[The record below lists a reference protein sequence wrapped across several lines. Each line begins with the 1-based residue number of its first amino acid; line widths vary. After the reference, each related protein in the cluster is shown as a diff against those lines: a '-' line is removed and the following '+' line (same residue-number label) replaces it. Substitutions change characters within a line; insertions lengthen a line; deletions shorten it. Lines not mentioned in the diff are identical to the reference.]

1 MASGAAFAYNALA
14 GALKGGDSSAPYEKS
29 VGVPEGLEAWARNL
43 FTGDRDYN
51 RQVALAEYQAG
62 VNSREAQLNRE
73 FNSAEAQKQRDYE
86 TRMSN
91 TAVQRAAADYKA
103 AGFNPAMALGQSAT
117 TPAGATATGT
127 AASVSQGSALSSQ
140 AFGLVDKAMD
150 FVNNAYSKASR
161 FARTM
166 ADQYSRAAAYRQG
179 MAHFANSLYVRP
191 YVTSGYLN
199 ARKLAG
205 LLKKL

>member
-1 MASGAAFAYNALA
+1 MAFY
-14 GALKGGDSSAPYEKS
+14 KGSPGTPYDTTDF
-29 VGVPEGLEAWARNL
+29 GTGLGEWLDNL
-43 FTGDRDYN
+43 FTGKRDYN
-51 RQVALAEYQAG
+51 RQVSLAEYQAG
-62 VNSREAQLNRE
+62 VNSREAELNRQ
-73 FNSAEAQKQRDYE
+73 FNSLEAQKQRDYE

-91 TAVQRAAADYKA
+91 TAIQRAAADYKA
-103 AGFNPAMALGQSAT
+103 AGFNPAMALGQGAT
-117 TPAGATATGT
+117 TPAGATATGS

-166 ADQYSRAAAYRQG
+166 ADQYNRAAAYRQG

-191 YVTSGYLN
+191 YVNSGYIN

-205 LLKKL
+205 LLKKG

>member
-1 MASGAAFAYNALA
+1 MAYDALA
-14 GALKGGDSSAPYEKS
+14 GALKGASSSAPYEKS
-29 VGVPEGLEAWARNL
+29 VGVPEGLESWARNL

-62 VNSREAQLNRE
+62 VNSQEAEKNRQ
-73 FNSAEAQKQRDYE
+73 FNSRESQIQRDWAE
-86 TRMSN
+86 RMSN
-91 TAVQRAAADYKA
+91 TAIRRAAADYKA

-117 TPAGATATGT
+117 TPAGATATGS
-127 AASVSQGSALSSQ
+127 AASVSQGHALSSQ

-166 ADQYSRAAAYRQG
+166 ADQYNRAAAYRQG
-179 MAHFANSLYVRP
+179 MAHYANSLYVRP
-191 YVTSGYLN
+191 YVNSGYIN

-205 LLKKL
+205 LLKKV

>member
-1 MASGAAFAYNALA
+1 MA
-14 GALKGGDSSAPYEKS
+14 SAPYVSESSPYDGS
-29 VGVPEGLEAWARNL
+29 VGSGLGSWAENL
-43 FTGDRDYN
+43 FTGTRDYN

-62 VNSREAQLNRE
+62 VNSREAELNRQ
-73 FNSAEAQKQRDYE
+73 FNSREAEKQRAYE
-86 TRMSN
+86 TQMSN
-91 TAVQRAAADYKA
+91 TAIQRAAADYKA

-166 ADQYSRAAAYRQG
+166 ADQYNRAAAYRQG
-179 MAHFANSLYVRP
+179 MAHYANSLYVRP
-191 YVTSGYLN
+191 YVNSGYIN

-205 LLKKL
+205 LLKKG

>member
-1 MASGAAFAYNALA
+1 MPNGVYFHSDAFK
-14 GALKGGDSSAPYEKS
+14 GALKGGTLSAPYQNSER
-29 VGVPEGLEAWARNL
+29 GLYTVSDWFSNL

-62 VNSREAQLNRE
+62 VNSQEAQKNRE
-73 FNSAEAQKQRDYE
+73 FNAAEAQKQRDYE

-91 TAVQRAAADYKA
+91 TAVQRAAADMKA

-127 AASVSQGSALSSQ
+127 AASVSQGSALSTQ
-140 AFGLVDKAMD
+140 AIGLVDKAMD

-166 ADQYSRAAAYRQG
+166 ADEFNRAAAWRQ
-179 MAHFANSLYVRP
+179 FSNSFYVRP
-191 YVTSGYLN
+191 YVTSGYIN

-205 LLKKL
+205 LLKKG

>member
-1 MASGAAFAYNALA
+1 MSAFGYLAYSASK
-14 GALKGGDSSAPYEKS
+14 GALRGATSSSAPYQNS
-29 VGVPEGLEAWARNL
+29 GPGVHAIESWLNNAI
-43 FTGDRDYN
+43 TGDRDYN

-73 FNSAEAQKQRDYE
+73 ANSREAQIQRDWAE
-86 TRMSN
+86 RMSN
-91 TAVQRAAADYKA
+91 TAIQRAAADYKA

-127 AASVSQGSALSSQ
+127 AASVSQGSALSTQ
-140 AFGLVDKAMD
+140 AIGLVDKAMD

-161 FARTM
+161 LARTM
-166 ADQYSRAAAYRQG
+166 ADEFSRAAAWRQ
-179 MAHFANSLYVRP
+179 FSNSFYVRP
-191 YVTSGYLN
+191 YVTSGYIN

-205 LLKKL
+205 LLKKG

>member
-1 MASGAAFAYNALA
+1 MANNTAP
-14 GALKGGDSSAPYEKS
+14 SAPYVSESSPYDGS
-29 VGVPEGLEAWARNL
+29 VGSGLGSWMENV
-43 FTGDRDYN
+43 FTGTRDYN
-51 RQVALAEYQAG
+51 RQVSLAEYQAG
-62 VNSREAQLNRE
+62 VNAYESELNRQFNSREAQI
-73 FNSAEAQKQRDYE
+73 QRDWAE
-86 TRMSN
+86 RMSN

-117 TPAGATATGT
+117 TPAGATATGS
-127 AASVSQGSALSSQ
+127 AASVSQGHALSSQ

-166 ADQYSRAAAYRQG
+166 ADQYNRAAAYRQG
-179 MAHFANSLYVRP
+179 MAHYANSLYVRP
-191 YVTSGYLN
+191 YVNSGYIN

-205 LLKKL
+205 LLKKG